1 MKKVKIYTDGAC
13 SQNPGPGGWAFI
25 IKFNEHVLEKSGAKE
40 KTTNNRMELLGV
52 INALKALKIPCEAEI
67 YTDSKYVVDSIEKGW
82 VFRWQQNNWMKN
94 KKEKALNKDL
104 WEELLHLLKK
114 HKTKFIWIKGHA
126 NNEENERC
134 DKLAVSEYKKLNI
147 KKTIS

>member
-126 NNEENERC
+126 DNEENERC